1 MSRNQIGPGSQVIKT
16 ISYILLSFSIFNLGL
31 SDTMA
36 KKYNVPLDPLKVF
49 IAEFWR

>member
-1 MSRNQIGPGSQVIKT
+1 MSRNQMGPGSQVIKT
-16 ISYILLSFSIFNLGL
+16 ISFILLSFSIFNLGL

-36 KKYNVPLDPLKVF
+36 KKCNVSLDPLKVF